1 MLHPHW
7 AAASPHT
14 WTILQNCS
22 LIHPTHKLL
31 VGLGHTR
38 RRRTRHCCG
47 GTSRP
52 QQERGTEMRQMQCM
66 WEEPGWREAW
76 VPQDSVRRM
85 VRLPTVHR
93 PMGVQNNREATYAS
107 IS

>member
-1 MLHPHW
+1 
-7 AAASPHT
+7 
-14 WTILQNCS
+14 
-22 LIHPTHKLL
+22 
-31 VGLGHTR
+31 
-38 RRRTRHCCG
+38 
-47 GTSRP
+47 
-52 QQERGTEMRQMQCM
+52 MRQMQCM

-85 VRLPTVHR
+85 VRLPTVYR